1 MNKETLRMQMLAGII
16 TESQYKERV
25 EEVDSMGKIGKSHLS
40 PEYKDEGNKF
50 KKSQKIKLKK
60 QTDNVKFKKMIS
72 DIYQD
77 ASQGLIFT
85 SKDPIDSDRAVFVDE
100 NGKYKYLLTGE
111 RNEGL
116 VEVPYTTKYVLPKSK
131 AVSPPNE
138 LDISNFN
145 AIIHAVLNSGV
156 GGVFPK
162 YAVHFKNS
170 DVGKFQFGGGGGNI
184 IKIGYVGYVVDP
196 SKFSTEGN
204 PEFGTLHKL
213 SNNLAWIPFD
223 FKD

>member
-1 MNKETLRMQMLAGII
+1 MLAGII
-16 TESQYKERV
+16 TESQYKAKLEE
-25 EEVDSMGKIGKSHLS
+25 EEVTGKVGKQYAA
-40 PEYKDEGNKF
+40 PGYEDEIKGNKKKIKRALEKKSWEEKF
-50 KKSQKIKLKK
+50 KKIIFELYK
-60 QTDNVKFKKMIS
+60 
-72 DIYQD
+72 D

-116 VEVPYTTKYVLPKSK
+116 IEVPYTTTYVLPKSK

-170 DVGKFQFGGGGGNI
+170 DVEKFQFGGGGGNI

-213 SNNLAWIPFD
+213 SNNLAWIPYD